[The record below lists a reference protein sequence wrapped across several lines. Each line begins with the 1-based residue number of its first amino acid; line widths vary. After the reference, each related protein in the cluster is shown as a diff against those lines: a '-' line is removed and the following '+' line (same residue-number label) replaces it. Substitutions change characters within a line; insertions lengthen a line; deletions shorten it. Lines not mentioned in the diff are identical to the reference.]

1 MQQRTFDRIEKKFLL
16 TQAQKE
22 FLTEEIQK
30 HLSFDP
36 NIIKGQPY
44 HIYNLYYDTSDFQ
57 FIRRSLNK
65 PSYKDKIRLRTYHY
79 PLTDHD
85 SVFLEIKKK
94 YQGRINKR
102 RIVMTYKEFKDY
114 LNNHYKPDEHDYLNQ
129 QIYEEINYLLTKDTL
144 KPKAYIAYERLAF
157 HNASDSLRVT
167 FDHNI
172 RFRTDQ
178 VKLDDMN
185 THQILESE
193 SEWLME
199 IKSTQNFPFW
209 LVQLLSEHRIFSKSF
224 SKYGKAYEQ
233 FITGGY
239 YENKSISNT

>member
-16 TQAQKE
+16 TQVQKD
-22 FLTEEIQK
+22 FLVEEIQK
-30 HLSFDP
+30 YLTYDP
-36 NIIKGQPY
+36 HIIEEKPY
-44 HIYNLYYDTSDFQ
+44 HIYNLYYDTNDYS

-65 PSYKDKIRLRTYHY
+65 PTYKEKIRLRTYCY
-79 PLTDHD
+79 PLKDQD
-85 SVFLEIKKK
+85 SVFFEIKKK
-94 YQGRINKR
+94 YNGRINKR
-102 RIVMTYKEFKDY
+102 RIVLTYKAFKDY
-114 LNNHYKPDEHDYLNQ
+114 LNKQYIPDENDYLNK
-129 QIYEEINYLLTKDTL
+129 QIYKEINYLLTKNAL

-157 HNASDSLRVT
+157 HNQSDTLRVT

-172 RFRTDQ
+172 RFKTDE
-178 VKLDDMN
+178 VSLKDEH
-185 THQILESE
+185 THHILEDK

-209 LVQLLSEHRIFSKSF
+209 LVQLLSQHHIYAKSF

-239 YENKSISNT
+239 DENKFITHS